1 MMKNLSI
8 PPTCHFSGIHKGG
21 ARSRIRRSPACLTA
35 ILFVL
40 AAGMLPGQAGKD
52 PGEIVGPPLKTMIGV
67 FAALEREAADPI
79 NPDTAFFEGAI
90 PSMLRT
96 LDPHSSFFDPGQF
109 QQLQEMERSE
119 QKGFGS
125 IVSVLPGR
133 VIVLQTLAGTPAA
146 KAGLSAGD
154 EIVAVNG
161 IALARLEPD
170 QLIQV
175 LSQSRQHQAALD
187 IHRSGEAGIA
197 RLVLSPELVKTPTVD
212 RSFLLA
218 PGIGYL
224 RITEFEEP
232 TGKLVRGKI
241 EELGGPALQGL
252 VLDLRDNP
260 GGAVSA
266 AVETASLFLKGEDLI
281 FTVKGR
287 SAKAE
292 EVRVLKYNQPY
303 KFPMV
308 VLVNEKSASASEIV
322 SGALQDHD
330 RAAILGVP
338 TYGKGLVQQVYP
350 LSAKAGIALTTAFY
364 YTPSGRSIQKPLSGG
379 QLDAATVVDRGPYKT
394 DSGRE
399 VLGGGGIRPDEV
411 VLPESQ
417 SRLRLVMDASG
428 VITSYATEYL
438 RAHDIAEGFEVTF
451 GMMDELNAYCAAH
464 SIQPSVSQWLAEQR
478 WIRSRLQQEIENLKF
493 GVEKGDQIEV
503 RRDPVIAVAVQ
514 RLTVQ

>member
-1 MMKNLSI
+1 MLLLI
-8 PPTCHFSGIHKGG
+8 
-21 ARSRIRRSPACLTA
+21 A
-35 ILFVL
+35 ILFVFS
-40 AAGMLPGQAGKD
+40 AGMLPAQGQPDQTRDD
-52 PGEIVGPPLKTMIGV
+52 PVAVIAQPLKTMIDIFTAV
-67 FAALEREAADPI
+67 EREAADPV
-79 NPDTAFFEGAI
+79 NPDMAIYEGAI

-96 LDPHSSFFDPGQF
+96 LDPHSSFFDPSQF

-133 VIVLQTLAGTPAA
+133 VIVLQTLPGTPAA

-154 EIVAVNG
+154 EIVAING
-161 IALARLEPD
+161 IAFARLEPE
-170 QLIQV
+170 QLVQV
-175 LSQSRQHQAALD
+175 LSQSRQHEATLD
-187 IHRSGEAGIA
+187 IHHPGEAGLS
-197 RLVLSPELVKTPTVD
+197 RLVMSPELVKTPTVD

-232 TGKLVRGKI
+232 TGKLVREKI
-241 EELGGPALQGL
+241 EELGGPDLKGL

-260 GGAVSA
+260 GGAVTA
-266 AVETASLFLKGEDLI
+266 AVATASLFLKSEQLI

-287 SAKAE
+287 SAKPE

-303 KFPMV
+303 TFPMV

-330 RAAILGVP
+330 RAVVLGVP

-350 LSAKAGIALTTAFY
+350 LTGNAGMALTTAFY

-379 QLDAATVVDRGPYKT
+379 QLDAATVVDQGPYKT

-399 VLGGGGIRPDEV
+399 VLGGGGIRPDQV
-411 VLPESQ
+411 VLPEAQ

-428 VITSYATEYL
+428 VITAFAGEYL
-438 RAHDIAEGFEVTF
+438 RAHEIADGFEVTST
-451 GMMDELNAYCAAH
+451 MLDELNAYCAGH
-464 SIQPSVSQWLAEQR
+464 SIQPGIAEWLANQR
-478 WIRSRLQQEIENLKF
+478 WIQSRLQQEIDNLKF
-493 GVEKGDQIEV
+493 GVQKGDQVEV
-503 RRDPVIAVAVQ
+503 QRDPVIAAALE
-514 RLTVQ
+514 RLAAQ